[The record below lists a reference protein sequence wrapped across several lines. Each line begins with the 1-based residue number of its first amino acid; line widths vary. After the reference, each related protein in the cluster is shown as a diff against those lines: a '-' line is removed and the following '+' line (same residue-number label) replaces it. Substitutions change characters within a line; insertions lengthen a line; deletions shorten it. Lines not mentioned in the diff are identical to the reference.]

1 MSVDYNFIVIGLISV
16 LVCLVVADHA
26 VVEFKG
32 QINNGGELTFFLGTA
47 TVDHTGGNSIEINYR
62 HRDSQES
69 WQFKVEKSG
78 AGEIT
83 HAGTTSPVEVTA
95 DSFKRIEVA
104 DLAGA
109 LNTALGLPEPG
120 LEMQEDTLVN
130 SGGRPAMY
138 HFSFQGERLLTLL
151 RYTDPRGYGAPR
163 DATLNLEGV
172 KVSIKFGSIDVGE
185 EK

>member
-1 MSVDYNFIVIGLISV
+1 MSVDYNFFVIGLISV

-32 QINNGGELTFFLGTA
+32 QINNSGELTFFLGTA
-47 TVDHTGGNSIEINYR
+47 TVDHVGGNSIEINYR
-62 HRDSQES
+62 HRNSNET
-69 WQFKVEKSG
+69 WLFKANKG
-78 AGEIT
+78 GGGEIT
-83 HAGTTSPVEVTA
+83 HAGETSPLEATG
-95 DSFKRIEVA
+95 DFFKRMEVA
-104 DLAGA
+104 DLVDP
-109 LNTALGLPEPG
+109 LNKALGLSEPG

-138 HFSFQGERLLTLL
+138 HFSFEGERVLTLL